1 MVVDPEMKGHIL
13 QFLFLQGSVPGGRG
27 VEVESLD
34 LTRSWRRLLSFLY
47 AKRGGLS
54 KIAAVSGFD

>member
-13 QFLFLQGSVPGGRG
+13 QFLFWQGSVPGGGG

-34 LTRSWRRLLSFLY
+34 FRRETALGVMKY
-47 AKRGGLS
+47 
-54 KIAAVSGFD
+54 D